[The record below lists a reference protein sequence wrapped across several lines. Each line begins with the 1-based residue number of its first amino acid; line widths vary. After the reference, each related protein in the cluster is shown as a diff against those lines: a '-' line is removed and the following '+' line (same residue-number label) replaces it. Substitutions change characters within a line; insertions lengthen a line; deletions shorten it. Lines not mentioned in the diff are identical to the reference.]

1 LMRCLE
7 RPGNRKPTAP
17 DDEKQMR
24 LNSDVML
31 HHKEVILEYE
41 RARQRETADR
51 RLADDFKRQACSLPS
66 TSRLATT

>member
-1 LMRCLE
+1 M
-7 RPGNRKPTAP
+7 
-17 DDEKQMR
+17 MR